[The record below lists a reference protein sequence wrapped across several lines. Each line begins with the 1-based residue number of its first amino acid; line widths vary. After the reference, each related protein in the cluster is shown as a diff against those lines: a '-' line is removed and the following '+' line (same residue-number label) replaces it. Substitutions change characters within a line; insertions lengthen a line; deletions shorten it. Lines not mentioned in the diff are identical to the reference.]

1 MISGG
6 VLRWTATASQPS
18 TTQDALGMRAS
29 TWTDIGTFRC
39 DMREQSAA
47 EQGYADGVAVVRQ
60 VEILS
65 RWQSIANL
73 GLSEL
78 HRLTVRGRTLRIVSI
93 QNVDEADRR
102 AVIQCVEVN

>member
-6 VLRWTATASQPS
+6 VLRWTATASAPS

-29 TWTDIGTFRC
+29 AWTDIGTFRC

>member
-1 MISGG
+1 
-6 VLRWTATASQPS
+6 
-18 TTQDALGMRAS
+18 MRAS

>member
-6 VLRWTATASQPS
+6 VLRWTATASAPS
-18 TTQDALGMRAS
+18 DTQDSLGMRVS
-29 TWTDIGTFRC
+29 TWRDLGTFRC
-39 DMREQSAA
+39 DLREQSAV

-60 VEILS
+60 VEVLA
-65 RWQSIANL
+65 RWQAIVNI

-93 QNVDEADRR
+93 QNADEADRR

>member
-6 VLRWTATASQPS
+6 LLRWTATASEPS